1 MGNVTKDQHKFLSFA
16 ADQIRKAQLEW
27 GIPHSFISAIAK
39 NERYRMD
46 DEASAFKEGFEKIH
60 SDAARAIVSY
70 IDELTDAMTKIRRQ
84 QRVREHYHPVADH
97 GKKGASIASRVL
109 DIAFARSSFDV
120 SIRKKPELELGFEND
135 GKEYWK
141 KIYVTLSCAW
151 HKTVMERGIPIIK
164 SSSGLRFVYSAKIKQ
179 FDHIDDE
186 MTTVF
191 NVKTFGVKNKEA
203 FEDDGWL
210 MVYGQASKEKPVFDF
225 ASGDPSHAT
234 NNVHAFHRT
243 LGDCKALFDRRVKAH
258 VLKELE
264 GI

>member
-1 MGNVTKDQHKFLSFA
+1 MSNITRDQHKFLSFA
-16 ADQIRKAQLEW
+16 ADQIRKVQLEW
-27 GIPHSFISAIAK
+27 GIPHSFIKSMAN
-39 NERYRMD
+39 NEKYRMG
-46 DEASAFKEGFEKIH
+46 DEANEFQEGIEKIH
-60 SDAARAIVSY
+60 SDARRAIVSY
-70 IDELTDAMTKIRRQ
+70 IDELTDAIRSIRRQ
-84 QRVREHYHPVADH
+84 QKTRDHYSPVIDH
-97 GKKGASIASRVL
+97 GTKGASIASRVL

-120 SIRKKPELELGFEND
+120 SIRKKPEFDLGFEND

-151 HKTVMERGIPIIK
+151 HKTVMERGIPIIR
-164 SSSGLRFVYSAKIKQ
+164 SSSGLRFVYSAKIKR
-179 FDHIDDE
+179 FDHINDE

-191 NVKTFGVKNKEA
+191 SVKTFGVKNKEA
-203 FEDDGWL
+203 FADDGWL
-210 MVYGQASKEKPVFDF
+210 MVYGQACKEIPVFDF
-225 ASGDPSHAT
+225 TSTDTPNAT